1 MIVNAVPEGW
11 EIIYQRSHAL
21 LAAVLVEAWSPEYRP
36 KRWIETLAAIIQHDD
51 QENYWQGAHHLSESG
66 APLNF
71 DEVPLQTGKVK
82 ARTVIQNAA
91 QQGIWVA
98 WLISRHNSHLY
109 EGQRGQDTEL
119 DAFLDEQ
126 ITKRQTWLKALPETE
141 KEMERIY
148 RLFLWGD
155 RLSLIL
161 CQRELECEPATN
173 GDEVTLEICE
183 GPDGEAHRVTRYP
196 DGLLQ
201 LHPWRF
207 HEDQLTFTAE
217 ARILKQRRFKD
228 DDAFHEAVESA
239 PSITRE
245 WTFAQRP

>member
-21 LAAVLVEAWSPEYRP
+21 LAAVLVAAWQPEYRP
-36 KRWIETLAAIIQHDD
+36 KRWVETLAAIIQHDD

-71 DEVPLQTGKVK
+71 DEVPLQTGMIK
-82 ARTVIQNAA
+82 ASTVIQNAA
-91 QQGIWVA
+91 QQSVWVA

-109 EGQRGQDTEL
+109 EGQRGEDDEL
-119 DAFLDEQ
+119 DTFLDEQ
-126 ITKRQTWLKALPETE
+126 ITRRQTWLKTLPETE
-141 KEMERIY
+141 SEMERIY

-161 CQRELECEPATN
+161 CQRELEREPYAD
-173 GDEVTLEICE
+173 GDDVTLEICE
-183 GPDGEAHRVTRYP
+183 GSDGEAHTVTRRRN
-196 DGLLQ
+196 GVLQ

-207 HEDQLTFTAE
+207 DEAHLTFTAE
-217 ARILKQRRFKD
+217 ARILKQPRFSD
-228 DDAFHEAVESA
+228 DEAFRETVESA
-239 PSITRE
+239 PIITRE
-245 WTFAQRP
+245 WTFAL